1 MVSSERSS
9 MIPIRS
15 IHIFTVVGK
24 HLNLVSAAD
33 ELFLTQSA
41 LSKQIKSLE
50 IFLGVRLFDRKSRGL
65 SFTEEGEVL
74 YEHMQPAFR
83 TIDEGVN
90 KVGERKGAT
99 SLTLSASRGISQRVI
114 SRNLVDFV
122 GKHPSIHVKLN
133 THRYFSDL
141 NLSGADVSIRLGNGD
156 WKGVVSE
163 RLMNDELLLAASP
176 KVIKNGNIHI
186 STLGEYVCLRN
197 SERDYVRTWNQNVS
211 AEHRIFPKSSTIWF
225 NDSATLLEALDSGC
239 GFAVT
244 RRSLVHSDLKNGNL
258 VQLTGKTVDDSL
270 AYYAVF
276 DDEGKDS
283 PAITCFVAWLKS
295 LFSEHEQVRCEPDA

>member
-1 MVSSERSS
+1 

-50 IFLGVRLFDRKSRGL
+50 TFLGVRLFDRKSRGL
-65 SFTEEGEVL
+65 RFTEEGEVL
-74 YEHMQPAFR
+74 YEHMRSAFR
-83 TIDEGVN
+83 IIDEGIN
-90 KVGERKGAT
+90 KVGERKGVT

-114 SRNLVDFV
+114 SKNLMSFV

-141 NLSGADVSIRLGNGD
+141 NLSGADVSIRLGRGD
-156 WKGVVSE
+156 WEGVVSE
-163 RLMNDELLLAASP
+163 KLMDDELLLAASP
-176 KVIKNGNIHI
+176 KVIRNGDIHF
-186 STLGEYVCLRN
+186 SSLGEYVCLRN
-197 SERDYVRTWNQNVS
+197 SERDYVRTWNESVP
-211 AEHRIFPKSSTIWF
+211 AENRIFLKGSTIWF

-244 RRSLVHSDLKNGNL
+244 RRSLVHDDLKRGNL
-258 VQLTGKTVDDSL
+258 VQLTDMTVNDTL

-276 DDEGKDS
+276 DKESKDS
-283 PAITCFVAWLKS
+283 PAVASFVAWLKS
-295 LFSEHEQVRCEPDA
+295 LFIEYGHVKG